1 MIIFSTNQ
9 RKAFLLRGAMIVVA
23 GVLIAGQ
30 LTAGQLVAQ
39 TMSAEDQAKFFET
52 KIRPVLV
59 RECYGCHSSQSGQA
73 RGGLL
78 LDTRN
83 SAQVGGDS
91 GPAVVPSSIDES
103 LIISS
108 LEYEDYRMPPG
119 GKLSANIIRD
129 FRTWIENGA
138 FDPREQEIQKVQSEI
153 TPEDIERGREFWSFV
168 SVQMPNEPRFDTS
181 LDSKDWAISP
191 IDKFILAK
199 LQQAKIKPVD
209 DADPVTL
216 LRRMALDLTGLP
228 PTQSLRASFLEK
240 WESNSQHAI
249 EYAADFLLASESFGE
264 RWGRHWLDIARY
276 AESSG
281 KEVNVTY
288 PHAWRYRDYVIDS
301 FNNDRPYDE
310 FLRQQIAGDLLP
322 IGRGPDANERWT
334 ENLIATGFLALGT
347 KTLTERNGR
356 QFQLDLVDEQIDVLG
371 SVVLG
376 VSVACARC
384 HDHKFDPIAQSDYY
398 ALAGIFQSSDTYYGT
413 INSQKNRRPTNLIS
427 LPTRDSEA
435 YEPTLKPSELQALK
449 DRLEAAKASVAEAL
463 RARRQGNQGKP
474 SQTPG
479 KMQQLKNVVSIARA
493 SGEAG
498 WLQGKINSY
507 ADDGTP
513 LALAMGIQDSDTIED
528 TRLLVRGE
536 FDKPADLIPR
546 GFPQVLTKQPVSLPE
561 NSSGRRELAEWLTD
575 PDHPLTARVM
585 VNRVWG
591 NLLGQGIVSST
602 NNFGSTGAT
611 PTHPELL
618 DYLASRFV
626 QNDWSTKKLIREIV
640 TSRVYRLSAEYSEEN
655 YLADPDNQWLWRH
668 QPRRLEAEVIRD
680 CMLAIG
686 GQLDPNR
693 PRRSLI
699 ADAGPAVVRDGV
711 LMTGAAPSMTDD
723 SMVSNGQQRRRGR
736 NSQSVRLKQIAFDV
750 DSNHRSVYL
759 PVVRDQVTRSM
770 DVLDFA
776 DPNRPVGQRE
786 ESNTPDQGLYF
797 LNNPFV
803 IKQSKSLAK
812 KIASDQ
818 NAKSTVDKLKLAFE
832 SVYGRPVE
840 QNELRAARNFC
851 STMRNEPLEKQLTAF
866 CQALF
871 ASAEFRYSR

>member
-1 MIIFSTNQ
+1 MIIFPTNQ

-168 SVQMPNEPRFDTS
+168 SVQMPDEPGLDTS

-347 KTLTERNGR
+347 KTDRTKRSA
-356 QFQLDLVDEQIDVLG
+356 V
-371 SVVLG
+371 
-376 VSVACARC
+376 
-384 HDHKFDPIAQSDYY
+384 
-398 ALAGIFQSSDTYYGT
+398 
-413 INSQKNRRPTNLIS
+413 PTGL
-427 LPTRDSEA
+427 
-435 YEPTLKPSELQALK
+435 
-449 DRLEAAKASVAEAL
+449 
-463 RARRQGNQGKP
+463 
-474 SQTPG
+474 
-479 KMQQLKNVVSIARA
+479 
-493 SGEAG
+493 
-498 WLQGKINSY
+498 
-507 ADDGTP
+507 
-513 LALAMGIQDSDTIED
+513 
-528 TRLLVRGE
+528 
-536 FDKPADLIPR
+536 
-546 GFPQVLTKQPVSLPE
+546 
-561 NSSGRRELAEWLTD
+561 GRRA
-575 PDHPLTARVM
+575 
-585 VNRVWG
+585 N
-591 NLLGQGIVSST
+591 
-602 NNFGSTGAT
+602 
-611 PTHPELL
+611 
-618 DYLASRFV
+618 
-626 QNDWSTKKLIREIV
+626 
-640 TSRVYRLSAEYSEEN
+640 
-655 YLADPDNQWLWRH
+655 
-668 QPRRLEAEVIRD
+668 
-680 CMLAIG
+680 
-686 GQLDPNR
+686 
-693 PRRSLI
+693 
-699 ADAGPAVVRDGV
+699 
-711 LMTGAAPSMTDD
+711 
-723 SMVSNGQQRRRGR
+723 
-736 NSQSVRLKQIAFDV
+736 
-750 DSNHRSVYL
+750 
-759 PVVRDQVTRSM
+759 
-770 DVLDFA
+770 
-776 DPNRPVGQRE
+776 
-786 ESNTPDQGLYF
+786 
-797 LNNPFV
+797 
-803 IKQSKSLAK
+803 
-812 KIASDQ
+812 
-818 NAKSTVDKLKLAFE
+818 
-832 SVYGRPVE
+832 
-840 QNELRAARNFC
+840 
-851 STMRNEPLEKQLTAF
+851 
-866 CQALF
+866 
-871 ASAEFRYSR
+871 